1 MAAHLLDVTVPGMAA
16 AAAEEERQ
24 ARAAER
30 LRTQLG
36 SVAAAGGTY
45 GRRAEAGL
53 HAVYALALSCVQQHR
68 NMQQSPCRAAGFVAC
83 ICMA

>member
-36 SVAAAGGTY
+36 SLAAAGGTF
-45 GRRAEAGL
+45 GR
-53 HAVYALALSCVQQHR
+53 
-68 NMQQSPCRAAGFVAC
+68 
-83 ICMA
+83 

>member
-1 MAAHLLDVTVPGMAA
+1 MGEKLSRSKRKADQRMAAHLLDVTVPGMAA

-36 SVAAAGGTY
+36 SLAAAGGTY
-45 GRRAEAGL
+45 GR
-53 HAVYALALSCVQQHR
+53 
-68 NMQQSPCRAAGFVAC
+68 
-83 ICMA
+83 